1 MYFPSDWKSPDM
13 RRFMGMLTHYTVSG
27 KNKHDDAPDSM
38 SMYKRF
44 AQSMR
49 KAVCAAVKRPW

>member
-1 MYFPSDWKSPDM
+1 M